1 MGSQF
6 RSPDGLVDA
15 RTRALSGLYR
25 AFYYGMKI
33 LVTGGSGVVGKA
45 AVSELL
51 RRGHSVRLLS
61 RNADQDAEQW
71 SGQIE
76 SWPASVAEADSLRG
90 SAENCDLVVHVAGI
104 VSESPPE
111 VTFAN
116 TNVEGT
122 RNIVRE
128 AMRAKCGRLIYVSS
142 LGADTGKSN
151 YHRSKLTAEEIV
163 HGFSGGWI
171 ILRPG
176 NVYGPGDDVVSVL
189 LSMVR
194 TLPVVPVVNAGE
206 DKFQPV
212 WAEDLAQVIG
222 AAAERT
228 DLHGKTLE
236 LAGDEQTS
244 MNDVIDRLIS
254 ITGRN
259 PTRIPIPSGLLSAG
273 AALAGL
279 AGVKMPISEEQ
290 LTMLREG
297 NVIRVPGQN
306 ALTGIFKIVPTPLD
320 TGLRLLADA
329 QPEVLPSEGVGEL
342 ERKLFWADISGSAL
356 SAEEL
361 FERLRTRFSE
371 LTPWHL
377 DLQAEPG
384 TPTSL
389 DEGATLTMS
398 LPLRGNIQVRVA
410 ELTPRSAVLATVRGH
425 PLAGAVRFLTEQ
437 RGDSLRF
444 EVQVYNRASNP
455 IDWLAMRTVGDSLQ
469 GQTWRTLV
477 EAMIRESG
485 GTAADGVQNH
495 QESLP
500 PDQAERIDEWVRNLV
515 MASRRDAER
524 KTA

>member
-1 MGSQF
+1 
-6 RSPDGLVDA
+6 
-15 RTRALSGLYR
+15 
-25 AFYYGMKI
+25 MKI
-33 LVTGGSGVVGKA
+33 LVTGGTGVVGKG

-51 RRGHSVRLLS
+51 KCGHSIRLLS
-61 RNADQDAEQW
+61 RNADQDSKQW
-71 SGQIE
+71 PANVE
-76 SWPASVAEADSLRG
+76 SWPASVSDAESLRG
-90 SAENCDLVVHVAGI
+90 SAEGCDLVLHVAGI
-104 VSESPPE
+104 VSESPPD

-142 LGADTGKSN
+142 LGADTGQSN
-151 YHRSKLTAEEIV
+151 YHRSKLSAEEIV
-163 HGFSGGWI
+163 RGFSGGWI

-189 LSMVR
+189 LTMVR

-212 WAEDLAQVIG
+212 WVEDLAQVIG
-222 AAAERT
+222 AAVERP

-236 LAGDEQTS
+236 LAGEEQTS

-259 PTRIPIPSGLLSAG
+259 PTRIPIPSGIISAG

-279 AGVKMPISEEQ
+279 AGVKMPITEEQ
-290 LTMLREG
+290 LTMLREE

-306 ALTGIFKIVPTPLD
+306 ALTGVFKITPTPLD
-320 TGLRLLADA
+320 VGLRLLADG
-329 QPEVLPSEGVGEL
+329 QPEVLPSDGVGDL
-342 ERKLFWADISGSAL
+342 QRKLFWADIAGSTL

-361 FERLRTRFSE
+361 FDRLRTKFSE

-377 DLQAEPG
+377 DLRAEPG
-384 TPTSL
+384 TPTEL
-389 DEGATLTMS
+389 EEGATLTMS

-410 ELTPRSAVLATVRGH
+410 ELTERSAVLATLRGH
-425 PLAGAVRFLTEQ
+425 PLAGAVRFLAEQ

-444 EVQVYNRASNP
+444 EVQVYDRASNP
-455 IDWLAMRTVGDSLQ
+455 VDWLAMRTVGDTLQ
-469 GQTWRTLV
+469 SQTWRTLV
-477 EAMIRESG
+477 DAMIKESG
-485 GTAADGVQNH
+485 GTSADGVQAH
-495 QESLP
+495 EESLP
-500 PDQAERIDEWVRNLV
+500 PDQAERVDEWVRDLV
-515 MASRRDAER
+515 MAASRRDAER